1 VPPGAENND
10 ARSKEHKKRFRLD
23 NSMNLWKKFLK
34 VNFALSHMFRI
45 RNTSEYGP
53 AIEYL
58 RLAALLFSAPDIKHV
73 IDVAAGSHWQFPL
86 AYKDAY
92 GLELSGVDIDADAM
106 NRNDALDFR
115 YEADVC
121 NISII
126 GKGNYDLLT
135 CHSGIEHFQNV
146 QKFLDTAFLS
156 LRPGGAVVAQF
167 PSSLASFAIINKL
180 LPQELK
186 TKLLKGIYGS
196 DNIDEIG
203 YPAYY
208 DKCRYSAFKR
218 AAERSGFQVE
228 YYLPT
233 FPSSGYFEFLFPL
246 FLLSQ
251 VLDIFRLVFGTKDM
265 ASYNVF
271 VLRRHGDHFQI
282 KWSWHSNF

>member
-1 VPPGAENND
+1 M
-10 ARSKEHKKRFRLD
+10 S
-23 NSMNLWKKFLK
+23 LWRKFLK
-34 VNFALSHMFRI
+34 VNFALSHACRI
-45 RNTSEYGP
+45 RNYSEYGF

-58 RLAALLFSAPDIKHV
+58 RLAALLFSAPDVRRV

-92 GLELSGVDIDADAM
+92 RLELSGVDVDADAM
-106 NRNDALDFR
+106 NRNEALDFR
-115 YEADVC
+115 YEGDVC
-121 NISII
+121 NTSII
-126 GKGNYDLLT
+126 GKGGYDLLT

-156 LRPGGAVVAQF
+156 LRPGGAVIAQF
-167 PSSLASFAIINKL
+167 PSSLAPFAIINRL

-186 TKLLKGIYGS
+186 KKLLRGVFGPAA
-196 DNIDEIG
+196 DDEIG
-203 YPAYY
+203 FPVFY

-218 AAERSGFQVE
+218 AAERSGFHVE

-233 FPSSGYFEFLFPL
+233 FLSSAYFEFLFPL

-251 VLDIFRLVFGTKDM
+251 ITDIIRLVFGTKDM

-271 VLRRHGDHFQI
+271 VLRRPGDHFQI
-282 KWSWHSNF
+282 KWSWHTNF